1 MKVDLLKGKIGRTF
15 FLLFISA
22 IGSTI
27 VQTVYSTVDMI
38 CVGHYV
44 GAIGT
49 SAISCMNP
57 MWALIFAPGALTG
70 VGGAVMSANRKGSGN
85 HRAANEYFT
94 VASSLC
100 LVFSVIIMLALI
112 LFPSELLIFFGANDP
127 EVLSLAL
134 EYTKYVAISSPT
146 FTMCACLATYMRN
159 DGEAIVPTVA
169 TVIGGVTNMLLD
181 VLLVFD
187 FGAGMGIGGAGL
199 ATATG
204 QTVAFIIIL
213 SYYFTKKC
221 SLKLVKPTKTL
232 RKLYRIFSL
241 GFSAFALEMAFC
253 VTTTVFNNII
263 VESLT
268 YDHLAVYGTA
278 ATVAVFFYSLLNG
291 AGTAMQ
297 PIAAQNYGAGS
308 YRRVA
313 SSLKVALVTATALA
327 VFCFALVEIFPTTV
341 LRIYMDVN
349 DTILRDG
356 PSIMRIY
363 LIAMPFIGVTLVSS
377 FYFQAVLKQWMCMT
391 IALLRGLV
399 LPILLALTLPKLFSI
414 GAIWWCMPLTE
425 LITFLVTVVFLILN
439 RRELRR
445 AEAAEGATV
454 EQAFA

>member
-1 MKVDLLKGKIGRTF
+1 MKVDLLKGRIGKTF

-22 IGSTI
+22 VGSTI

-70 VGGAVMSANRKGSGN
+70 VGGAVMTANRKGSGN
-85 HRAANEYFT
+85 MHAANEYYT
-94 VASSLC
+94 LATSLC
-100 LVFSVIIMLALI
+100 LICSLIIMLALI
-112 LFPSELLIFFGANDP
+112 IFPAELLTFFGADDP
-127 EVLSLAL
+127 EVLALAL

-159 DGEAIVPTVA
+159 DGEAIIPTVA
-169 TVIGGVTNMLLD
+169 TVVGGVINMVLD

-199 ATATG
+199 ATAIG
-204 QTVAFIIIL
+204 QTVAFLIIL
-213 SYYFTKKC
+213 SYFFTKKC
-221 SLKLVKPTKTL
+221 SLRPVKPTGTG
-232 RKLYRIFSL
+232 RKLFRIFSL

-253 VTTTVFNNII
+253 VTTTVFNNVI

-278 ATVAVFFYSLLNG
+278 ATVAVFFYSLLNA

-297 PIAAQNYGAGS
+297 PIAAQNYGAGNA
-308 YRRVA
+308 RRVLT
-313 SSLKVALVTATALA
+313 SLKVALLTASALA
-327 VFCFALVEIFPTTV
+327 LLCFSVAEIFPTAV
-341 LRIYMDVN
+341 LKVYMDVN

-356 PSIMRIY
+356 PSILRIY
-363 LIAMPFIGVTLVSS
+363 LGAVPLVGVTLVSS
-377 FYFQAVLKQWMCMT
+377 FYFQAVLKQWMSLT
-391 IALLRGLV
+391 VALLRGLI
-399 LPILLALTLPKLFSI
+399 LPITLVLTLPQIFSL

-425 LITFLVTVVFLILN
+425 LITFLVTVVFLIISKRSLA
-439 RRELRR
+439 RETESLPTSH
-445 AEAAEGATV
+445 ANAG
-454 EQAFA
+454 